1 MHSRDIVLTSLCRT
15 KRHHRAHAESLTL
28 TDFVEILYWIKMQ
41 YPVSC
46 INDNYVKYLA
56 IIMLSF
62 LPINFSISIIL
73 SLKDQRISSIN
84 SLETVKLDIGPKQ
97 QIKRHF
103 KRVYLS
109 KSSVRS
115 LVVFIVYIFVCF
127 VNAFQSKINSKNQ
140 FEK

>member
-1 MHSRDIVLTSLCRT
+1 
-15 KRHHRAHAESLTL
+15 
-28 TDFVEILYWIKMQ
+28 MQ